1 MKPEPSDPN
10 FSISACQHS
19 SFSLAVLLV
28 DDHPLVREGLRAA
41 LRWALPAARIEEA
54 GAAGEAL
61 AKIATHHPQL
71 ILLDVNLPGMSGL
84 ELARQIRAA
93 DRQVKLLMVAAEAD
107 PWTVQ
112 EALAAGASGFMAK
125 TRSAECLMQAVQAVL
140 SGQEFLCEDS
150 QAALHQAAQPGGFSH
165 EPPGPAV
172 LSTREREVLRYLAH
186 GENTKNIASLLEI
199 SPKTVETHR
208 QHIMAKLGINNVVAL
223 THYAIRHGLITV

>member
-1 MKPEPSDPN
+1 MKPKPSHPN
-10 FSISACQHS
+10 FSV
-19 SFSLAVLLV
+19 SLVVLLV

-41 LRWALPAARIEEA
+41 LQRALPTARLEEA

-61 AKIATHHPQL
+61 AKMATHQPQL

-84 ELARQIRAA
+84 ELARQIRAT
-93 DRQVKLLMVAAEAD
+93 DRQVKLLMVVAEAD

-112 EALAAGASGFMAK
+112 AALAAGASGFMAK
-125 TRSAECLMQAVQAVL
+125 TRSAECLTQAVQAVL

-150 QAALHQAAQPGGFSH
+150 QAALQRAVQHGRFSH

-186 GENTKNIASLLEI
+186 GENTKNIAALLAI

-208 QHIMAKLGINNVVAL
+208 QHILGKLGINNVAAL
-223 THYAIRHGLITV
+223 THYAIRHGLMIV

>member
-140 SGQEFLCEDS
+140 SGQEFLCADS
-150 QAALHQAAQPGGFSH
+150 QAALQQADQHGRFSH

-186 GENTKNIASLLEI
+186 GENTKTIASLLEI